1 MTIGKLDANGTLL
14 RNFVMPEEV
23 PHATI
28 YDMVLMEDGSCV
40 AVGSGGAEGAIVA
53 KINHMFTPE

>member
-1 MTIGKLDANGTLL
+1 
-14 RNFVMPEEV
+14 MPEEV